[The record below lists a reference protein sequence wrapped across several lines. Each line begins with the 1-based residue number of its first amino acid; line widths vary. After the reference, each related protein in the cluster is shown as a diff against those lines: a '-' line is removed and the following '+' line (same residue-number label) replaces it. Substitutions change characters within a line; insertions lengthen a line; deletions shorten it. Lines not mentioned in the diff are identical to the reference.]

1 MRCANSL
8 PRSFGITQY
17 STIARAIAVCPSG
30 ALSMMPT
37 NFAGMPLDGWAR
49 RSKVL
54 PCNATAE
61 PLASAEYG
69 GTPRSFTVYRRDER
83 FAACLLGQGARN
95 SDSYAGEPLPRPA
108 DKTRQHASA
117 GCAVAMGRLR
127 ALPPRSGVECG
138 LLWRCGAGACV
149 RPAHGLHSLRDHRGV
164 ARPNWQERQTQE
176 SLTH

>member
-1 MRCANSL
+1 MRIFLDQLAM
-8 PRSFGITQY
+8 
-17 STIARAIAVCPSG
+17 AVCFIQRLVDYADEFRG
-30 ALSMMPT
+30 RA
-37 NFAGMPLDGWAR
+37 FDGWAR
-49 RSKVL
+49 HSKVL
-54 PCNATAE
+54 PGNATAE